1 MPKVS
6 FGGDARPGFNR
17 EDVRN
22 TSTIFASGGWE
33 LHMGSGYALGYTEA
47 KSFAKSLL
55 DRVQREA
62 WQREVCSCQEVSPK
76 LCRKSHSAFCVRGE
90 VPKESESSVGNR
102 CGCTAIILCGVRMKV
117 PEKVFAHAFVQVSLS
132 VITALMNSF

>member
-1 MPKVS
+1 
-6 FGGDARPGFNR
+6 
-17 EDVRN
+17 
-22 TSTIFASGGWE
+22 
-33 LHMGSGYALGYTEA
+33 MGSGYALGYTEA

-117 PEKVFAHAFVQVSLS
+117 PEKVFARAFVEVFLS
-132 VITALMNSF
+132 AITALMNSF